1 VGAFYPKNLPK
12 ARWFDFYA
20 QEFSC
25 VEINASYYSWMTAKA
40 MESLSSRA
48 PVGFRFAVKLH
59 RSITHAKDDVA
70 DGIRATRE
78 QNRALDRPVHLAQF
92 PNGFKPS
99 DEAWERIEAL
109 GALDSLVVEFRNSEW
124 QSDETLTKLRSLNI
138 SLCAVDAPAVKG
150 LPKFS
155 KDLTGDI
162 SYIRLHGRN
171 AAKWYEHDHAYE
183 RYDYLYTES
192 EIKSIAG
199 QISGMT
205 ERAKESFVFFNN
217 HYGAQAVTNAR
228 QLADVLGIAT
238 KPAQSSLFE

>member
-1 VGAFYPKNLPK
+1 
-12 ARWFDFYA
+12 
-20 QEFSC
+20 
-25 VEINASYYSWMTAKA
+25 
-40 MESLSSRA
+40 
-48 PVGFRFAVKLH
+48 
-59 RSITHAKDDVA
+59 
-70 DGIRATRE
+70 
-78 QNRALDRPVHLAQF
+78 
-92 PNGFKPS
+92 
-99 DEAWERIEAL
+99 
-109 GALDSLVVEFRNSEW
+109 LDSLVVEFRNSEW

>member
-1 VGAFYPKNLPK
+1 
-12 ARWFDFYA
+12 
-20 QEFSC
+20 
-25 VEINASYYSWMTAKA
+25 MTH
-40 MESLSSRA
+40 S
-48 PVGFRFAVKLH
+48 
-59 RSITHAKDDVA
+59 KDDVA
-70 DGIRATRE
+70 VGIGATRE
-78 QNRALDRPVHLAQF
+78 QNRPLERPIHLAQF